1 VDLGSKAH
9 DRASTGT
16 LRHDSP
22 GEDRVAAGLMR
33 QLKRSRRREPLQTI
47 LQDFRT
53 LAKIAFT
60 SGLAWW
66 LGNLAGQPRPVFAAL
81 VPILVI
87 RSDTTATMQGSLG
100 RVIGVLLGVGL
111 GLGALEIHRPSPL
124 LVGGTVGVAL
134 VIDRLVRALPH
145 VGLDTRSQTAVSAL
159 LMLFVASS
167 VTSYALARVWETA
180 IGGALSLLVDGVDQS
195 LGRWFSHSRPE
206 ADRQSAP

>member
-1 VDLGSKAH
+1 MVLGTKGH
-9 DRASTGT
+9 DHASTGAA
-16 LRHDSP
+16 RHRSP
-22 GEDRVAAGLMR
+22 GENVNFME
-33 QLKRSRRREPLQTI
+33 QLKRIRQREPLRTI

-53 LAKIAFT
+53 LAKMAFT
-60 SGLAWW
+60 AGLAW

-124 LVGGTVGVAL
+124 MVGATVGVAL

-145 VGLDTRSQTAVSAL
+145 VELDTRSQTAVSAL

-167 VTSYALARVWETA
+167 VTSYALARLWETA
-180 IGGALSLLVDGVDQS
+180 IGGALSLLVDGLDENFA
-195 LGRWFSHSRPE
+195 RWFSHPRPE
-206 ADRQSAP
+206 AEKPSPP